1 MVGIDLTGTFRSET
15 MRLHS
20 VLFVASTL
28 TALGFV
34 ASAPAQTK
42 SPLALLA
49 EGQIAAVET
58 SYSDLQRRFEA
69 GKASEMDLLDA
80 YMAFYQREDR
90 YTPQLNAWIAAYPKS
105 ASAYAARGVY
115 FRRLGDAR
123 RGGDYIDK
131 VPPENLRY
139 MEQMHALAIKD
150 LTAALAANPKSYIAA
165 LHLLNIAVFAGDDL
179 KAFRYL
185 NVGNEILPTNL
196 LIRARYLIS
205 LTPKWGGSW
214 KEMEVFIGQQKANG
228 ASADRVE
235 QLRSIM
241 ANEMGRVAQEAGEEA
256 ASRQAYT
263 RALELSKSGGAWFRN
278 YYLKASLQMCRDPNQ
293 SSKEYCR

>member
-1 MVGIDLTGTFRSET
+1 
-15 MRLHS
+15 MRTNGVCLAGAG
-20 VLFVASTL
+20 LVAL
-28 TALGFV
+28 IFV
-34 ASAPAQTK
+34 ASAQAQTK
-42 SPLALLA
+42 GPLAQLA

-58 SYSDLQRRFEA
+58 TYSDLQRRFEA
-69 GKASEMDLLDA
+69 GKASELELLDA
-80 YMAFYQREDR
+80 YTAFYQREDR

-105 ASAYAARGVY
+105 AAAYTARGVY
-115 FRRLGDAR
+115 YRRLGDAR

-131 VPPENLRY
+131 VPPENLKY

-185 NVGNEILPTNL
+185 NVGNEILPSNI

-214 KEMEVFIGQQKANG
+214 KEMEVFIRQQEANG
-228 ASADRVE
+228 ASADRIE

-241 ANEMGRVAQEAGEEA
+241 ANEMGRVAKEAGEEEA
-256 ASRQAYT
+256 ARQAYI
-263 RALELSKSGGAWFRN
+263 RALELSKSGGAWFRS
-278 YYLKASLQMCRDPNQ
+278 YYLKAALQLCKDPNL
-293 SSKEYCR
+293 SSKDYCRRD

>member
-1 MVGIDLTGTFRSET
+1 M
-15 MRLHS
+15 
-20 VLFVASTL
+20 
-28 TALGFV
+28 
-34 ASAPAQTK
+34 
-42 SPLALLA
+42 
-49 EGQIAAVET
+49 
-58 SYSDLQRRFEA
+58 
-69 GKASEMDLLDA
+69 
-80 YMAFYQREDR
+80 
-90 YTPQLNAWIAAYPKS
+90 
-105 ASAYAARGVY
+105 
-115 FRRLGDAR
+115 
-123 RGGDYIDK
+123 
-131 VPPENLRY
+131 
-139 MEQMHALAIKD
+139 
-150 LTAALAANPKSYIAA
+150 
-165 LHLLNIAVFAGDDL
+165 AVFAGDDL

-185 NVGNEILPTNL
+185 NVGNEILPSNL

-256 ASRQAYT
+256 AARQAYT

-278 YYLKASLQMCRDPNQ
+278 YYLKASLQICRDPNL